1 MMKRIRNLHFPI
13 VPCFMILFACLCFFL
28 AGCSGTYRTLP
39 LPNTD
44 PVVQAEK
51 GDPPRLTPGDEIRL
65 TLKDG
70 RNIKGRFL
78 GFQNQSLF
86 ISEPRIEGSA
96 QDSFN
101 EIQESETAPPSNR
114 PGFPLSD
121 IVLLEKYDPKTS
133 GNMVIGGLILGSA
146 VAMIY
151 ASQHTLDNW
160 GD

>member
-13 VPCFMILFACLCFFL
+13 VPGFLILFACLCFFL

-44 PVVQAEK
+44 PVVQAGK
-51 GDPPRLTPGDEIRL
+51 G
-65 TLKDG
+65 
-70 RNIKGRFL
+70 
-78 GFQNQSLF
+78 
-86 ISEPRIEGSA
+86 
-96 QDSFN
+96 
-101 EIQESETAPPSNR
+101 
-114 PGFPLSD
+114 
-121 IVLLEKYDPKTS
+121 DPKTS

>member
-1 MMKRIRNLHFPI
+1 LFL
-13 VPCFMILFACLCFFL
+13 ILFTCLCFFL
-28 AGCSGTYRTLP
+28 TGCSGTYRTLQ

-70 RNIKGRFL
+70 RKIKGRFL

-86 ISEPRIEGSA
+86 ISEPRIEDSA

-101 EIQESETAPPSNR
+101 EIQESETAPLRTAPDS
-114 PGFPLSD
+114 SCQ
-121 IVLLEKYDPKTS
+121 T
-133 GNMVIGGLILGSA
+133 
-146 VAMIY
+146 
-151 ASQHTLDNW
+151 
-160 GD
+160 